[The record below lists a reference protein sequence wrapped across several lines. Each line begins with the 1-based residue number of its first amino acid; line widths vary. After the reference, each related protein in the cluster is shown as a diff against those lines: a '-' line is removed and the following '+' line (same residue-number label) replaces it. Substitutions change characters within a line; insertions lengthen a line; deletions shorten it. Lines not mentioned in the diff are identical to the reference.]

1 MGGLVDVFLK
11 CCGKC
16 CLVTLHICR
25 IVSRIGNFVNVTPY
39 TMVEDYDIL
48 YPSHSPL
55 TPHHM
60 RDHGL

>member
-25 IVSRIGNFVNVTPY
+25 IVSRIGKFVDICSYCYLFVYCKNFLFQESLTLVR
-39 TMVEDYDIL
+39 VEGA
-48 YPSHSPL
+48 S
-55 TPHHM
+55 
-60 RDHGL
+60 